1 MPAGLDDAQA
11 LAAGDTLGGAIGA
24 AGQLPP
30 ALAAQVMDAARAGF
44 NAALHTNSAIG
55 AAIVAGT
62 ALMTALLLRGRP
74 ANSAAPASA
83 PETVEEQP

>member
-1 MPAGLDDAQA
+1 
-11 LAAGDTLGGAIGA
+11 
-24 AGQLPP
+24 
-30 ALAAQVMDAARAGF
+30 MDAARAGF
-44 NAALHTNSAIG
+44 TAALHTTPAIG